1 MNYSLN
7 KIFRYSDPV
16 LRLAMGVVFLYAA
29 WTKLTQPWTL
39 FAMAIDAY
47 QLLPQ
52 WAVLVAAR
60 TLPWAELLL
69 GLWLISGKWLRISA
83 PAASL
88 LLLSF
93 FVVLIR
99 SYARGMRID
108 CGCFG
113 SGDPLSPLT
122 LARDGGLLAASLSL
136 TVLAFL
142 KARRPSAGDSRQAP

>member
-1 MNYSLN
+1 
-7 KIFRYSDPV
+7 
-16 LRLAMGVVFLYAA
+16 MGVVFLYAA
-29 WTKLTQPWTL
+29 WTKLRESWAL

-52 WAVLVAAR
+52 WAVMLAAR
-60 TLPWAELLL
+60 TLPWAELVL
-69 GLWLISGKWLRISA
+69 GLWLISGKWLRIAA

-93 FVVLIR
+93 FVILIR
-99 SYARGMRID
+99 SYVKGMQID

-113 SGDPLSPLT
+113 SGDPISPLT
-122 LARDGGLLAASLSL
+122 LARDGGLLAACLLL

-142 KARRPSAGDSRQAP
+142 RARRPSVDNSSQTT